1 MATAV
6 REEAPEHA
14 TLAID
19 AMTCASWATRIERR
33 LNRLDG
39 VSATVTFAS
48 EQAEVNFDAGRVSL
62 PAGVCAE
69 ATRLA
74 AAGATVVAVAWDGR
88 ARRLIAAADTVK
100 PGAAAAVCAQRGLGL
115 DPALLTGDNQ
125 AAAQAVAERVG
136 ITRVL
141 AGVLPEDKAA
151 EVAKLQA
158 RGEVVAMVGDSI
170 NDAPAIAQA
179 DLGLAI
185 GTGSDIA
192 IETAAIALVCGHPLA
207 AADAILLA
215 RRFTPRGA
223 SLA

>member
-1 MATAV
+1 M
-6 REEAPEHA
+6 RRGDAPGGRGR
-14 TLAID
+14 D
-19 AMTCASWATRIERR
+19 RRRRR
-33 LNRLDG
+33 LGWPRPRADRSG
-39 VSATVTFAS
+39 GHR
-48 EQAEVNFDAGRVSL
+48 QAGRRGSRL
-62 PAGVCAE
+62 RTAGV
-69 ATRLA
+69 
-74 AAGATVVAVAWDGR
+74 GART
-88 ARRLIAAADTVK
+88 
-100 PGAAAAVCAQRGLGL
+100 GAF
-115 DPALLTGDNQ
+115 TGDNQ
-125 AAAQAVAERVG
+125 AAAQAVAARVG

-141 AGVLPEDKAA
+141 AGVLPENKAA

-185 GTGSDIA
+185 GTGSDVA
-192 IETAAIALVCGHPLA
+192 IETAAIALVCGDPLA